1 MTKSNKKKQ
10 KKSFGKHPNKKY
22 IEKTISKKYVKFLC
36 LSAIFILTVI
46 VFSSSINNEF
56 LTNWDDQDYVT
67 NNNDIKDLSYQNV
80 KKIFTSYYVANYQ
93 PVTMLSYG
101 IEYKFFNLNP
111 KTFHT
116 TNLILHLLNIILV
129 FQLIYLLTRKTGISA
144 IAALFFA
151 IHPMH
156 VESVAWISER
166 KDVLYSLFYLG
177 ALIAYIYYIK
187 NKKNKYLIYSL
198 LLFIFSLLSKSM
210 AVTMPVVLILFD
222 YYYKRKFERK
232 IIIEKIPFFILAIC
246 FGIIAILSQ
255 KSGGGIYEIP
265 LFTSFDRIFIVSY
278 AIIFYI
284 VKMFLPF
291 NLSELYYYP
300 VKTNGLLPVEYYIAS
315 VIILLIIFLILRIN
329 KTNKMKKDLIFGLMF
344 FLITIS
350 LVLQIIPVGR
360 AIIAERY
367 TYIPYIGLFFII
379 GQYYTLVNSK
389 KNSNKA
395 IKTKFY
401 LYTVL
406 IVYII
411 FFSYTTY
418 NRNKVWKNGIT
429 LFSDVV
435 KKYPSKPFGYWACGI
450 AKNNAQDF
458 KGAITDYTKAI
469 ELTHCSEA
477 FINKGEIK
485 NDLHLYK
492 KTIQNNHSMAV
503 ELVDCA
509 TIYYNRGVSKSILKN
524 YKQSLEDYNKAIE
537 LNPDYAEAYNNCGIV
552 KGILQDYQG
561 SIKDFGKAIALNPNY
576 TEAYNNQG
584 ITKSNLKDYQGAIK
598 DFDKAIALNPNYAE
612 AYNNRGNAKKTLQKY
627 RQALKDYNK
636 SIELN
641 PDNPM
646 TLYIRGNLKIELKDY
661 KRAIKDFDKAI
672 ALNPNYVAAFINRG
686 LAKYYLQKYQEA
698 IKDYNKSI
706 EINPNNA
713 NAYYNLGFSKLKLN
727 MKIKACQDWKKAYQ
741 LGYTQADKMIKTYCK

>member
-232 IIIEKIPFFILAIC
+232 IIIEKIPFFILSVA
-246 FGIIAILSQ
+246 FGIIAVLSQ

-291 NLSELYYYP
+291 NLSALHYYP
-300 VKTNGLLPVEYYIAS
+300 VKTNGLLPVEYYIAT
-315 VIILLIIFLILRIN
+315 VIILLIIFLILKIN
-329 KTNKMKKDLIFGLMF
+329 KTNKLKKDLIFGLMF

-360 AIIAERY
+360 AITAERY

-379 GQYYTLVNSK
+379 GQYFTLINSK
-389 KNSNKA
+389 KNSRKA
-395 IKTKFY
+395 IKTKSY
-401 LYTVL
+401 LYIVL

-429 LFSDVV
+429 LFSDVI
-435 KKYPSKPFGYWACGI
+435 KKYPSRSFAYWACAI
-450 AKNNAQDF
+450 AKAKAYNTYE
-458 KGAITDYTKAI
+458 AIDDYDKAI
-469 ELTHCSEA
+469 KLKPDY
-477 FINKGEIK
+477 INAYVDRGNAKS
-485 NDLHLYK
+485 DLK
-492 KTIQNNHSMAV
+492 K
-503 ELVDCA
+503 
-509 TIYYNRGVSKSILKN
+509 
-524 YKQSLEDYNKAIE
+524 YKQAINDYNKAIE
-537 LNPDYAEAYNNCGIV
+537 LDSNYLSAYLNRGV
-552 KGILQDYQG
+552 AKGIL
-561 SIKDFGKAIALNPNY
+561 KNY
-576 TEAYNNQG
+576 
-584 ITKSNLKDYQGAIK
+584 KGAIN
-598 DFDKAIALNPNYAE
+598 DFNKIIKTDAD
-612 AYNNRGNAKKTLQKY
+612 NA
-627 RQALKDYNK
+627 D
-636 SIELN
+636 
-641 PDNPM
+641 
-646 TLYIRGNLKIELKDY
+646 
-661 KRAIKDFDKAI
+661 
-672 ALNPNYVAAFINRG
+672 
-686 LAKYYLQKYQEA
+686 
-698 IKDYNKSI
+698 
-706 EINPNNA
+706 
-713 NAYYNLGFSKLKLN
+713 AYYNLGISKLQIN
-727 MKIKACQDWKKAYQ
+727 MKKQACEDLKKADE
-741 LGYTQADKMIKTYCK
+741 LGSAHAAEIIKKYCNYVKN

>member
-1 MTKSNKKKQ
+1 MTKPYKNKKSSHKPQSNIITKETKSNRNIIFL
-10 KKSFGKHPNKKY
+10 SLSLILIFTAIIFSNSVNNK
-22 IEKTISKKYVKFLC
+22 
-36 LSAIFILTVI
+36 
-46 VFSSSINNEF
+46 F
-56 LTNWDDQDYVT
+56 LTNWDDQDYVI
-67 NNNDIKDLSYQNV
+67 NNNDIKDLSKQNI
-80 KKIFTSYYVANYQ
+80 KKIFTNFYEANYQ

-111 KTFHT
+111 KPFHT

-129 FQLIYLLTRKTGISA
+129 FQLIYLITRKTGVSV

-177 ALIAYIYYIK
+177 ALITYIYYIK

-291 NLSELYYYP
+291 NLSALHYYP
-300 VKTNGLLPVEYYIAS
+300 VKTNGLLPVEYYIAT
-315 VIILLIIFLILRIN
+315 VIILLIIFLILKIN
-329 KTNKMKKDLIFGLMF
+329 KTNKLKKDLIFGLMF

-360 AIIAERY
+360 AITAERY

-379 GQYYTLVNSK
+379 GQYFTLINSK
-389 KNSNKA
+389 KNSRKA
-395 IKTKFY
+395 IKTKSY
-401 LYTVL
+401 LYIVL

-429 LFSDVV
+429 LFSDVI
-435 KKYPSKPFGYWACGI
+435 KKYPSRSFAYWACAI
-450 AKNNAQDF
+450 AKAKAYNTYE
-458 KGAITDYTKAI
+458 AIDDYDKAI
-469 ELTHCSEA
+469 KLKPDY
-477 FINKGEIK
+477 INAYVDRGNAKS
-485 NDLHLYK
+485 DLK
-492 KTIQNNHSMAV
+492 K
-503 ELVDCA
+503 
-509 TIYYNRGVSKSILKN
+509 
-524 YKQSLEDYNKAIE
+524 YKQAINDYNKAIE
-537 LNPDYAEAYNNCGIV
+537 LDSNYLSAYLNRGV
-552 KGILQDYQG
+552 AKGIL
-561 SIKDFGKAIALNPNY
+561 KNY
-576 TEAYNNQG
+576 
-584 ITKSNLKDYQGAIK
+584 KGAIN
-598 DFDKAIALNPNYAE
+598 DFNKIIKTDAD
-612 AYNNRGNAKKTLQKY
+612 NA
-627 RQALKDYNK
+627 D
-636 SIELN
+636 
-641 PDNPM
+641 
-646 TLYIRGNLKIELKDY
+646 
-661 KRAIKDFDKAI
+661 
-672 ALNPNYVAAFINRG
+672 
-686 LAKYYLQKYQEA
+686 
-698 IKDYNKSI
+698 
-706 EINPNNA
+706 
-713 NAYYNLGFSKLKLN
+713 AYYNLGISKLQIN
-727 MKIKACQDWKKAYQ
+727 MKKQACEDLKKADE
-741 LGYTQADKMIKTYCK
+741 LGSAHAAEIIKKYCNYVKN